1 MCWRGRWSSPS
12 APRPGPAARARWS
25 ACQLACPTPSG
36 SPAGHPR
43 FMMLTMGAPS
53 VEFLRQVGQV
63 YATGPTL
70 ERLVEVASRHG
81 VKPAFD
87 LPDS

>member
-1 MCWRGRWSSPS
+1 
-12 APRPGPAARARWS
+12 
-25 ACQLACPTPSG
+25 
-36 SPAGHPR
+36 
-43 FMMLTMGAPS
+43 MMLTMGAPS